1 MVKLGETEYLD
12 RLGEIH
18 MMRENY
24 CESLKCYEK
33 YHEIRGNIYSLVKL
47 AHASSK
53 IPSYSKRAIEML
65 NEILFE
71 NKTSCIFKTHPPE
84 QA

>member
-1 MVKLGETEYLD
+1 
-12 RLGEIH
+12 

-33 YHEIRGNIYSLVKL
+33 YHEIRGDIYSLVKL

-53 IPSYSKRAIEML
+53 IPSYSKRAI
-65 NEILFE
+65 
-71 NKTSCIFKTHPPE
+71 
-84 QA
+84 